1 MTNSQ
6 AGSDPPSD
14 GHPPGPRLVRPGT
27 QPEGAPRARTTT
39 ANSIAAAALPP
50 IAPAVARTITANR
63 SAIAPRLP
71 IAPAIARTITARPI
85 KSRIDPLELHE
96 LLEANL
102 QALRALHDEHHRML
116 QTSLQA
122 IDGICTE
129 LRSELRAIGNARAPW
144 VRAMSETRAL
154 LFVALRELVSGAEDF
169 DDAMAEFDEPE
180 RTR

>member
-1 MTNSQ
+1 M
-6 AGSDPPSD
+6 
-14 GHPPGPRLVRPGT
+14 RP
-27 QPEGAPRARTTT
+27 QPEVVPRARTNTSN
-39 ANSIAAAALPP
+39 AVAAAALPP

-63 SAIAPRLP
+63 SAVSPRLP
-71 IAPAIARTITARPI
+71 IAPAVARTITARP
-85 KSRIDPLELHE
+85 RIDPLELHD

-116 QTSLQA
+116 EASLQA

-154 LFVALRELVSGAEDF
+154 LFVALRELVAGDEGFDGAIAD
-169 DDAMAEFDEPE
+169 FDEPE